1 MKRYNQDINGE
12 GSASTNLEGLLK
24 AEDLAGSKS
33 TNVTPTQADIDAA
46 KKVDDDKNAADKL
59 AADKAAADAA
69 AKEEADKN
77 KNSGTDDTKP
87 EAVEL
92 DGVKYKLNPTGDAVN
107 EKGEVVKTKAELDA
121 LESSQEDEIPIV
133 DEYLQKVGIEV
144 LDENGKPKKF
154 EDSVEGLIE
163 ANKAVAK
170 IQATKEFDG
179 LLNSD
184 PRFKK
189 YFDYLRM
196 GGDEKE
202 YFAQRAN
209 SWADV
214 KFDENNEAMAI
225 NAVVQN
231 LVNRGINKQEAELT
245 AQMYKETNKLKEF
258 GKGAYTSLV
267 DAEKT
272 ADAKREQDFIANQ
285 KREQEEIVNH
295 WTNIKSVIDK
305 GTINNITIP
314 DSEREAFY
322 KWQALAVKDGLSQA
336 QLDAGTMPIEQSLL
350 LEYLRFKKFD
360 FSNLI
365 KAGVG
370 TERVKSLRTRLAR
383 EQKGAGEGEGPDKGK
398 ITKPTDFPLSL
409 ESVITG
415 TTRKETK

>member
-189 YFDYLRM
+189 
-196 GGDEKE
+196 
-202 YFAQRAN
+202 
-209 SWADV
+209 
-214 KFDENNEAMAI
+214 
-225 NAVVQN
+225 
-231 LVNRGINKQEAELT
+231 
-245 AQMYKETNKLKEF
+245 
-258 GKGAYTSLV
+258 
-267 DAEKT
+267 
-272 ADAKREQDFIANQ
+272 
-285 KREQEEIVNH
+285 
-295 WTNIKSVIDK
+295 
-305 GTINNITIP
+305 
-314 DSEREAFY
+314 
-322 KWQALAVKDGLSQA
+322 
-336 QLDAGTMPIEQSLL
+336 
-350 LEYLRFKKFD
+350 
-360 FSNLI
+360 
-365 KAGVG
+365 
-370 TERVKSLRTRLAR
+370 
-383 EQKGAGEGEGPDKGK
+383 
-398 ITKPTDFPLSL
+398 
-409 ESVITG
+409 
-415 TTRKETK
+415 